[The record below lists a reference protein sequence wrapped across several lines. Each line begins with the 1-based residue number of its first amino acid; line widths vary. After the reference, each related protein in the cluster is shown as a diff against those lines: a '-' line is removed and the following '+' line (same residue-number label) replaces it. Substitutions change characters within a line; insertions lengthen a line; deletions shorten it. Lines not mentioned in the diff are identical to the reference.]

1 MYRSRATFKTVPSTT
16 LISTVHIF
24 FSSLFTSPQKKSC
37 DMDVNIPIILMRKP
51 RIWELK
57 QAGWGHNT
65 SKQQVRQTRADSLV
79 CLTWTGRT
87 HASPHSLGE
96 RGCDCSYMRG
106 LAPWLGTFMLVD
118 IFSST
123 GDGRMSVSGREKCLN
138 ASFPEHRGCYLIS
151 FLPKPAEE
159 CYKSLWLKTP

>member
-16 LISTVHIF
+16 LISTVHIYF
-24 FSSLFTSPQKKSC
+24 LRFSHPPKRSP
-37 DMDVNIPIILMRKP
+37 VIWILISP
-51 RIWELK
+51 LYL
-57 QAGWGHNT
+57 WGNQGFENS
-65 SKQQVRQTRADSLV
+65 SKLAEATTLANSRQSWLPGLSDLNRQDP
-79 CLTWTGRT
+79 CLTPFSR
-87 HASPHSLGE
+87 GE
-96 RGCDCSYMRG
+96 R
-106 LAPWLGTFMLVD
+106 LWLFLRERPGSMAWDIMLVD

-123 GDGRMSVSGREKCLN
+123 GDGRMSVSGQEKCLN